1 MIKAFKL
8 QDPGEGI
15 HEVEVQDILV
25 KPGDSVTDG
34 DTAFV
39 VESDKAA
46 IELPSPYDGTVKDI
60 AVKVGDTV
68 KVGDVLMQVD
78 TAGDA
83 VAETPGPDEAAPE
96 ETAEA
101 KESPAEPEPAA
112 DPAAE
117 ERPGPAPAPSKSAAG
132 ETLKAAPTARKLA
145 REKGIDL
152 AEVRATGS
160 KGHITREDVER
171 YLSEGE
177 RAVTGVGRP
186 AFEPL
191 PDFEKFG
198 PVERLP
204 LKSVRRAAAEH
215 LGRAW
220 SEIPHAMVEDKFDLT
235 DVERFRR
242 KNATRVASQGGR
254 LTRTA
259 IMLKAAIMTLQEHPR
274 FNASLDMVRGEIVE
288 KQYFNIGV
296 AVDSPRGLIV
306 PVIREADRLSL
317 FELSVKLREIA
328 DRARAGRASPEDL
341 SGGSFTL
348 TNIGALGGGGFFPII
363 NHPEVAILG
372 VGRGR
377 VEPVIIGDLDHYH
390 VEARYMV
397 PVSISFDHRVVD
409 GADAARFLNT
419 LRKLLSDPDQFAIH
433 G

>member
-78 TAGDA
+78 TGA
-83 VAETPGPDEAAPE
+83 EAAQDDEDTAPE
-96 ETAEA
+96 
-101 KESPAEPEPAA
+101 PEPEPAPEPEA
-112 DPAAE
+112 PAAPAAE
-117 ERPGPAPAPSKSAAG
+117 SSEKPKPSKTETG

-145 REKGIDL
+145 RERGIDL
-152 AEVRATGS
+152 AGVSPTGS

-171 YLSEGE
+171 HLDRGG
-177 RAVTGVGRP
+177 RPDAAMPAVGRP
-186 AFEPL
+186 APEPL

-198 PVERLP
+198 PVERIP
-204 LKSVRRAAAEH
+204 LKSVRKAAAEH

-220 SEIPHAMVEDKFDLT
+220 AEIPHAMVEDKFDLT
-235 DVERFRR
+235 DIERFRR

-259 IMLKAAIMTLQEHPR
+259 IMLKAAIMTLQEYPS
-274 FNASLDMVRGEIVE
+274 FNASLDMARGEIVE
-288 KQYFNIGV
+288 KRYFNIGV

-306 PVIREADRLSL
+306 PVIRNADRLSL
-317 FELSVKLREIA
+317 FELSVRLREIA
-328 DRARAGRASPEDL
+328 ERARAGRASPEDL
-341 SGGSFTL
+341 AGGSFTV

-419 LRKLLSDPDQFAIH
+419 LRKLLADPDQFAIH